1 MTQTLTIPEHR
12 RTTGRSANPII
23 AALSFCGIV
32 VALMQ
37 TLVVPLIPQLPELLN
52 TSAANASWVITA
64 TLLAGAVVT
73 PISGRLGD
81 MFGKR
86 RMLLISL
93 GSLIVGSVICALTA
107 WFPAVLMGRVLQ
119 GAATGAIP
127 LGISILRDELPAE
140 RVGSAMA
147 IVSATLG
154 VGGAIGLPLAA
165 AIAQWGNWHVL
176 FWTAAGLGAAA
187 IVWVLAIVPESPV
200 KTRTRFDYAGA
211 VGLSLGLVALLLAI
225 SKGGDWGWASPMTLS
240 LLATSAVVL
249 VLWGMLE
256 LRTKAPLVDLRVSAR
271 RQVLFTN
278 FASVAVGF
286 AMYGMSL
293 SLPQLLMSPTSTG
306 YGLGLPMLQA
316 GLALAPG
323 GITMMALSPVS
334 ARISARRGPRVTLL
348 IGSLVIAAG
357 YALALLLDGAV
368 WQIIVA
374 SMIISGG
381 IGLAYAAMPALIM
394 AAVPVSE
401 TASANGLNTLMRSVG
416 TSTSAA
422 VVAVVLASQML
433 PMGAASVPSHL
444 GFQLT
449 FVIGIA
455 AALLSAVL
463 TALIPRQRW

>member
-1 MTQTLTIPEHR
+1 MTQTLTMPEDR
-12 RTTGRSANPII
+12 RTIGRSANLII

-52 TSAANASWVITA
+52 TSTANASWVITA
-64 TLLAGAVVT
+64 TLLAGAVIT

-93 GSLIVGSVICALTA
+93 GSLILGSVICALTA
-107 WFPAVLMGRVLQ
+107 WFPAVLMGRILQ

-187 IVWVLAIVPESPV
+187 IVGVLAIVPESPV
-200 KTRTRFDYAGA
+200 KARARFDYAGA

-225 SKGGDWGWASPMTLS
+225 SKGGDWGWASPITLG
-240 LLATSAVVL
+240 LLAASAVVL
-249 VLWGMLE
+249 VLWGVLE

-271 RQVLFTN
+271 RQILFTN

-334 ARISARRGPRVTLL
+334 ARISARRGPRVTLM

-357 YALALLLDGAV
+357 YALALILDGAV
-368 WQIIVA
+368 WQIILA

-394 AAVPVSE
+394 GAVPVSE

-433 PMGAASVPSHL
+433 PMGPASVPSHL

-449 FVIGIA
+449 FGIGIA
-455 AALLSAVL
+455 AALLSVVL
-463 TALIPRQRW
+463 TALIPRQRR